1 MSGKIGNRIIYF
13 NEIDSTNSYL
23 KSNQELLQHHGLVV
37 RTDMQTSGRGR
48 ASRKFVSLPGKNLT
62 FSVVLHPQKPA
73 SEIQIY
79 SLLASVVVARVLE
92 NYVNSIRLKW
102 PNDVIVRG
110 KKICGILLETTNIP
124 KQNFPILIMG
134 IGLNTKGTY
143 KDYPDDLKKIVT
155 TLEFEMSRNS
165 ETKLNIKT
173 SILKNET
180 IFNQLLNELERCLE
194 EFSDIKKI
202 SRNINKNN
210 DGRSALLKEW
220 LDRSRAKGR
229 KVCSLYNTK
238 VQKNSKG
245 KLGIIEG
252 LTSEGY
258 LQIRTESGNILTHV
272 SGDIIDLSD

>member
-110 KKICGILLETTNIP
+110 KKICGILLETINIP
-124 KQNFPILIMG
+124 KHNFPALIIG

-180 IFNQLLNELERCLE
+180 IFNQLLHELESCLE
-194 EFSDIKKI
+194 EFGEIKKI
-202 SRNINKNN
+202 SRNNN
-210 DGRSALLKEW
+210 NIDGRSALLKEW

-238 VQKNSKG
+238 VQRNSKG

>member
-23 KSNQELLQHHGLVV
+23 KSHQELLQQQGLVV

-110 KKICGILLETTNIP
+110 KKICGILLETINIP

-180 IFNQLLNELERCLE
+180 IFNQLLHELESCLE
-194 EFSDIKKI
+194 EFGEIKKI
-202 SRNINKNN
+202 SRNKNN
-210 DGRSALLKEW
+210 IDGRSALLKEW

-229 KVCSLYNTK
+229 KVCSLYNTR
-238 VQKNSKG
+238 VQRNSKG

>member
-1 MSGKIGNRIIYF
+1 MSRKIGNRIIYF
-13 NEIDSTNSYL
+13 DKIDSTNSYL
-23 KSNQELLQHHGLVV
+23 KFNQELLKHHGLVV

-110 KKICGILLETTNIP
+110 KKICGILLETITIP

-155 TLEFEMSRNS
+155 TLEFEMSRNL
-165 ETKLNIKT
+165 ETKLNIKKPV
-173 SILKNET
+173 LKNET

-194 EFSDIKKI
+194 EFSEIKKI
-202 SRNINKNN
+202 SGNKNN
-210 DGRSALLKEW
+210 IGGQSALLKEW
-220 LDRSRAKGR
+220 IDRSRAKGR

-238 VQKNSKG
+238 VQRNAKG
-245 KLGIIEG
+245 ELGIIEG

-258 LQIRTESGNILTHV
+258 LQIRTESGKILTHV

>member
-23 KSNQELLQHHGLVV
+23 KSHQELLQQQGLVV

-102 PNDVIVRG
+102 PNDVIVSQ
-110 KKICGILLETTNIP
+110 KKICGILLETVSIP
-124 KQNFPILIMG
+124 EVHFPILIMG

-165 ETKLNIKT
+165 DTKLNIKT
-173 SILKNET
+173 SIIKNET
-180 IFNQLLNELERCLE
+180 IFNQILHELERCLE
-194 EFSDIKKI
+194 EFSEIKKI
-202 SRNINKNN
+202 SGNKKNN
-210 DGRSALLKEW
+210 CGRSALLKEW

>member
-13 NEIDSTNSYL
+13 SEIDSTNSYL

-37 RTDMQTSGRGR
+37 RTNMQTSGRGR

-110 KKICGILLETTNIP
+110 KKICGILLETINIP

-180 IFNQLLNELERCLE
+180 IFNQLLHELESCLE
-194 EFSDIKKI
+194 EFGEIKKI
-202 SRNINKNN
+202 SRNNN
-210 DGRSALLKEW
+210 NIDGRSALLKEW

-238 VQKNSKG
+238 VQRISKG

>member
-23 KSNQELLQHHGLVV
+23 KSNKELLQHHGLVV

-92 NYVNSIRLKW
+92 NYVNSITLKW

-110 KKICGILLETTNIP
+110 KKICGILLETINIP

-143 KDYPDDLKKIVT
+143 KDYPDNLKKVVT

-165 ETKLNIKT
+165 KTKINTKT
-173 SILKNET
+173 SNLKNET
-180 IFNQLLNELERCLE
+180 IFTQLLHELESCLK
-194 EFSDIKKI
+194 EFCE
-202 SRNINKNN
+202 INKIYRNKN
-210 DGRSALLKEW
+210 KIDGRSALLKEW

-238 VQKNSKG
+238 VQRNSKG

>member
-23 KSNQELLQHHGLVV
+23 KSNLELLQHHGLVV

-110 KKICGILLETTNIP
+110 KKICGILLETINIP

-143 KDYPDDLKKIVT
+143 KDYPDNLKKIVT
-155 TLEFEMSRNS
+155 TLEYEMLRNS

-173 SILKNET
+173 SNLKNET
-180 IFNQLLNELERCLE
+180 IFNQLLHELECCLK
-194 EFSDIKKI
+194 EFSEINKI
-202 SRNINKNN
+202 SRNKNKI

-238 VQKNSKG
+238 VQRNSKG

-258 LQIRTESGNILTHV
+258 LQIRTDSGNILTHV
-272 SGDIIDLSD
+272 SGEIIDLSD

>member
-1 MSGKIGNRIIYF
+1 MSGEIGNRIIHF

-23 KSNQELLQHHGLVV
+23 KSNQELLRHHGLVV

-110 KKICGILLETTNIP
+110 KKICGILLETITIP

-165 ETKLNIKT
+165 ETILNIKT

-180 IFNQLLNELERCLE
+180 IFNQLLHELESCLE
-194 EFSDIKKI
+194 EFGEIKKI
-202 SRNINKNN
+202 SRNKNN
-210 DGRSALLKEW
+210 IDGRSALLKEW

-238 VQKNSKG
+238 VQRNSKG
-245 KLGIIEG
+245 KLGIVEG

-258 LQIRTESGNILTHV
+258 LQIRTESGNILKHV

>member
-13 NEIDSTNSYL
+13 NELDSTNTYL

-110 KKICGILLETTNIP
+110 KKICGILLETINIP
-124 KQNFPILIMG
+124 KHNFPILIMG

-180 IFNQLLNELERCLE
+180 IFDQLLHELESCLE
-194 EFSDIKKI
+194 EFGEIKKI
-202 SRNINKNN
+202 SRNKNN
-210 DGRSALLKEW
+210 IDGRSALLKEW

-238 VQKNSKG
+238 VQRNSKG

-272 SGDIIDLSD
+272 SGDIIDLSN